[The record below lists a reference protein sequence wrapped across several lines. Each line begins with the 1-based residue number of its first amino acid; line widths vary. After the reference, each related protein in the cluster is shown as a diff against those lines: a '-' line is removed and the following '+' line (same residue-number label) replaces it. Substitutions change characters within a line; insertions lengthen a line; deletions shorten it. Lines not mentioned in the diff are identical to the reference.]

1 MSVHE
6 ERDQADVAK
15 RDGMLRGGERLEQ
28 RSGLVGD
35 GVGKRTREL
44 LRPGDEGPQPAV
56 GRPVAREA
64 QLLQVRME
72 DIRSRMPDGVAPEEV
87 PGGKAREREM
97 RALERRLEEIGPT
110 NALAE
115 TECRELEERFETLRT
130 QLDDISAARADLELL
145 IAKLREE
152 EESRYEAVFGA
163 VAANFHEYFSQ
174 LAPGGRATLKHAD
187 GGTVHV
193 MSATISVA
201 LAKELE
207 EVHAKGRVA
216 LVCAPVLGRPDVA
229 EKGELN
235 VLAAGAPAALAKV
248 QPVLDAIGCKTWV
261 LGEQPH
267 KANVAKLS
275 ANYMTAATIEL
286 LAEVFAFT
294 EKSGLDP
301 KVFFEMIT
309 NTLFAAPVFKTYGG
323 LILERDFEPAKFK
336 LKLGLKDVLL
346 ALAAGEAAEVPL
358 PFASVLRDNFVD
370 AIANGAADKD
380 WAAMSQISFRRAGLK
395 G

>member
-1 MSVHE
+1 MGIMKVGVIGLG
-6 ERDQADVAK
+6 AM
-15 RDGMLRGGERLEQ
+15 G
-28 RSGLVGD
+28 SGLA
-35 GVGKRTREL
+35 ESL
-44 LRPGDEGPQPAV
+44 LRAGH
-56 GRPVAREA
+56 
-64 QLLQVRME
+64 QVVVWN
-72 DIRSRMPDGVAPEEV
+72 RSKPPLE
-87 PGGKAREREM
+87 PL
-97 RALERRLEEIGPT
+97 RAKG
-110 NALAE
+110 
-115 TECRELEERFETLRT
+115 
-130 QLDDISAARADLELL
+130 ARAADIPADAFAGDAVVTML
-145 IAKLREE
+145 AND
-152 EESRYEAVFGA
+152 EAVREVVLDGD
-163 VAANFHEYFSQ
+163 
-174 LAPGGRATLKHAD
+174 LLRHAK

-207 EVHAKGRVA
+207 EVHAKERVA

-229 EKGELN
+229 VRGELN
-235 VLAAGAPAALAKV
+235 VLAAGAPVARARV
-248 QPVLDAIGCKTWV
+248 RPVLEAIGRKTWI
-261 LGEQPH
+261 LGDQPH

-275 ANYMTAATIEL
+275 ANYMIAATIEL

-301 KVFFEMIT
+301 KIFFEMAT
-309 NTLFAAPVFKTYGG
+309 NTLFAAPVFKTYGR

-370 AIANGAADKD
+370 AIAHGAADKD
-380 WAAMSQISFRRAGLK
+380 WAAMSQVSFRRAGLK

>member
-1 MSVHE
+1 MKVGVIGLG
-6 ERDQADVAK
+6 AM
-15 RDGMLRGGERLEQ
+15 G
-28 RSGLVGD
+28 SGLA
-35 GVGKRTREL
+35 ESL
-44 LRPGDEGPQPAV
+44 LRAGHQVVVWNRSKPPLDRLRAEGADTADAPA
-56 GRPVAREA
+56 EA
-64 QLLQVRME
+64 FAADAVITM
-72 DIRSRMPDGVAPEEV
+72 
-87 PGGKAREREM
+87 
-97 RALERRLEEIGPT
+97 
-110 NALAE
+110 LAN
-115 TECRELEERFETLRT
+115 
-130 QLDDISAARADLELL
+130 D
-145 IAKLREE
+145 
-152 EESRYEAVFGA
+152 EAVRE
-163 VAANFHEYFSQ
+163 VV
-174 LAPGGRATLKHAD
+174 LDGGLLKYAGD
-187 GGTVHV
+187 GTVHV

-207 EVHAKGRVA
+207 EVHAKERVA

-248 QPVLDAIGCKTWV
+248 RPVLEAIGRKTWI
-261 LGEQPH
+261 LGEEPH

-275 ANYMTAATIEL
+275 ANYMIAATIEL

-301 KVFFEMIT
+301 KAFFEIAT
-309 NTLFAAPVFKTYGG
+309 NTLFAAPVFETYGR

-336 LKLGLKDVLL
+336 LTLGLKDVRL

-370 AIANGAADKD
+370 ALANGAADKD
-380 WAAMSQISFRRAGLK
+380 WAALSEVSFRRAGLK

>member
-1 MSVHE
+1 MKVGVIGLG
-6 ERDQADVAK
+6 AM
-15 RDGMLRGGERLEQ
+15 G
-28 RSGLVGD
+28 SGLA
-35 GVGKRTREL
+35 ESL
-44 LRPGDEGPQPAV
+44 LRAGHQVVVWNRSKPPLEPLRAKGAHAADAPVDAFAADAV
-56 GRPVAREA
+56 VT
-64 QLLQVRME
+64 M
-72 DIRSRMPDGVAPEEV
+72 
-87 PGGKAREREM
+87 
-97 RALERRLEEIGPT
+97 
-110 NALAE
+110 LAN
-115 TECRELEERFETLRT
+115 
-130 QLDDISAARADLELL
+130 D
-145 IAKLREE
+145 
-152 EESRYEAVFGA
+152 EAVRE
-163 VAANFHEYFSQ
+163 VV
-174 LAPGGRATLKHAD
+174 LDGGLVRHAD

-207 EVHAKGRVA
+207 EVHAKERVA

-248 QPVLDAIGCKTWV
+248 RPVLEAIGRKTWI

-267 KANVAKLS
+267 KANVAKLGT
-275 ANYMTAATIEL
+275 NYMIAATIEL

-301 KVFFEMIT
+301 KVFFEMAT
-309 NTLFAAPVFKTYGG
+309 NTLFAAPAFKTYGG

-336 LKLGLKDVLL
+336 LKLGLKDVRL

-358 PFASVLRDNFVD
+358 PFASVLRDNFLD

-380 WAAMSQISFRRAGLK
+380 WAAMSQVSFRRAGLK

>member
-1 MSVHE
+1 MTMKVGVIGLG
-6 ERDQADVAK
+6 AM
-15 RDGMLRGGERLEQ
+15 G
-28 RSGLVGD
+28 SGLA
-35 GVGKRTREL
+35 ESL
-44 LRPGDEGPQPAV
+44 LRAGHEVVVWNRSKAPLEPLRAKGAHAVDAPADAFAADAV
-56 GRPVAREA
+56 
-64 QLLQVRME
+64 LTM
-72 DIRSRMPDGVAPEEV
+72 
-87 PGGKAREREM
+87 
-97 RALERRLEEIGPT
+97 
-110 NALAE
+110 LAN
-115 TECRELEERFETLRT
+115 
-130 QLDDISAARADLELL
+130 D
-145 IAKLREE
+145 
-152 EESRYEAVFGA
+152 EAVRE
-163 VAANFHEYFSQ
+163 VV
-174 LAPGGRATLKHAD
+174 LDGGLLRDAD
-187 GGTVHV
+187 AGTVHV

-207 EVHAKGRVA
+207 EVHAKERVA

-248 QPVLDAIGCKTWV
+248 RPVLEAIGRKTWI

-267 KANVAKLS
+267 KANVAKLGT
-275 ANYMTAATIEL
+275 NYMIAATIEL

-301 KVFFEMIT
+301 KVFFEMAT
-309 NTLFAAPVFKTYGG
+309 NTLFAAPAFKTYGG

-336 LKLGLKDVLL
+336 LKLGLKDVRL

-358 PFASVLRDNFVD
+358 PFASVLRDNFLD

-380 WAAMSQISFRRAGLK
+380 WAAMSQVSFRRAGLK

>member
-1 MSVHE
+1 MTMKVGVIGLG
-6 ERDQADVAK
+6 AM
-15 RDGMLRGGERLEQ
+15 G
-28 RSGLVGD
+28 SGLA
-35 GVGKRTREL
+35 ESL
-44 LRPGDEGPQPAV
+44 LRAGHQVVVWNRSKPPLEPLRAKGAHAADAAAEAFAADAV
-56 GRPVAREA
+56 VT
-64 QLLQVRME
+64 M
-72 DIRSRMPDGVAPEEV
+72 
-87 PGGKAREREM
+87 
-97 RALERRLEEIGPT
+97 
-110 NALAE
+110 LAN
-115 TECRELEERFETLRT
+115 
-130 QLDDISAARADLELL
+130 D
-145 IAKLREE
+145 
-152 EESRYEAVFGA
+152 EAVRE
-163 VAANFHEYFSQ
+163 VV
-174 LAPGGRATLKHAD
+174 LDGGLLKHAD

-207 EVHAKGRVA
+207 EVHAKERVA

-248 QPVLDAIGCKTWV
+248 RPVLEAIGRKTWI

-267 KANVAKLS
+267 KANVAKLGT
-275 ANYMTAATIEL
+275 NYMIAATIEL

-301 KVFFEMIT
+301 KVFFEMAT
-309 NTLFAAPVFKTYGG
+309 NTLFAAPAFKTYGG

-336 LKLGLKDVLL
+336 LKLGLKDVRL

-358 PFASVLRDNFVD
+358 PFASVLRDNFLD

-380 WAAMSQISFRRAGLK
+380 WAAMSQVSFRRAGLK

>member
-1 MSVHE
+1 MKVGVIGLG
-6 ERDQADVAK
+6 AM
-15 RDGMLRGGERLEQ
+15 G
-28 RSGLVGD
+28 SGLA
-35 GVGKRTREL
+35 ESL
-44 LRPGDEGPQPAV
+44 LRAGHEV
-56 GRPVAREA
+56 V
-64 QLLQVRME
+64 VWN
-72 DIRSRMPDGVAPEEV
+72 RSKPP
-87 PGGKAREREM
+87 
-97 RALERRLEEIGPT
+97 LE
-110 NALAE
+110 
-115 TECRELEERFETLRT
+115 
-130 QLDDISAARADLELL
+130 
-145 IAKLREE
+145 KLR
-152 EESRYEAVFGA
+152 AKGAHAA
-163 VAANFHEYFSQ
+163 VAAADAFAADAVVTM
-174 LAPGGRATLKHAD
+174 LANDEAVREVILDGGLLKHAD

-207 EVHAKGRVA
+207 EVHARERVA

-248 QPVLDAIGCKTWV
+248 QPVLEAIGCKTWT

-267 KANVAKLS
+267 NANVAKLS
-275 ANYMTAATIEL
+275 ANYMIAATIEL

-301 KVFFEMIT
+301 KAFFEMAT
-309 NTLFAAPVFKTYGG
+309 GTLFDAPAFKTYGG

-336 LKLGLKDVLL
+336 LKLGLKDVRL

-380 WAAMSQISFRRAGLK
+380 WAAMSEVSFRRAGLK

>member
-1 MSVHE
+1 VPLPEFTRTTTFRWSLAVASMLAVYVIVLFGVIYWGTKGYLTARSDAVVTML
-6 ERDQADVAK
+6 AD
-15 RDGMLRGGERLEQ
+15 D
-28 RSGLVGD
+28 
-35 GVGKRTREL
+35 
-44 LRPGDEGPQPAV
+44 
-56 GRPVAREA
+56 
-64 QLLQVRME
+64 
-72 DIRSRMPDGVAPEEV
+72 
-87 PGGKAREREM
+87 
-97 RALERRLEEIGPT
+97 
-110 NALAE
+110 
-115 TECRELEERFETLRT
+115 
-130 QLDDISAARADLELL
+130 
-145 IAKLREE
+145 
-152 EESRYEAVFGA
+152 EAVRE
-163 VAANFHEYFSQ
+163 VV
-174 LAPGGRATLKHAD
+174 LDGGLLKHAD

-207 EVHAKGRVA
+207 DVHAKEGVA

-248 QPVLDAIGCKTWV
+248 QPVLEAIGRKTWT
-261 LGEQPH
+261 LGGQPH

-275 ANYMTAATIEL
+275 ANYMIAATIEL

-301 KVFFEMIT
+301 KVFFEMAT

-336 LKLGLKDVLL
+336 LKLGLKDVRL
-346 ALAAGEAAEVPL
+346 ALAAGDAAEVPL

-380 WAAMSQISFRRAGLK
+380 WAAMSQVSFRRAGLK

>member
-1 MSVHE
+1 MKVGVIGLG
-6 ERDQADVAK
+6 AM
-15 RDGMLRGGERLEQ
+15 G
-28 RSGLVGD
+28 SGLA
-35 GVGKRTREL
+35 ESL
-44 LRPGDEGPQPAV
+44 LRAGHQVVVWNRSKPPLEPLRAKGAHAVDAPADAFAADAV
-56 GRPVAREA
+56 VT
-64 QLLQVRME
+64 M
-72 DIRSRMPDGVAPEEV
+72 
-87 PGGKAREREM
+87 
-97 RALERRLEEIGPT
+97 
-110 NALAE
+110 LAN
-115 TECRELEERFETLRT
+115 
-130 QLDDISAARADLELL
+130 D
-145 IAKLREE
+145 
-152 EESRYEAVFGA
+152 EAVRE
-163 VAANFHEYFSQ
+163 VV
-174 LAPGGRATLKHAD
+174 LDGGLLKHAD

-207 EVHAKGRVA
+207 EVHAKERVA

-248 QPVLDAIGCKTWV
+248 RPVLEAIGRKTWI

-267 KANVAKLS
+267 KANVAKLGT
-275 ANYMTAATIEL
+275 NYMIAATIEL

-301 KVFFEMIT
+301 KVFFEMAT
-309 NTLFAAPVFKTYGG
+309 NTLFAAPAFKTYGG

-336 LKLGLKDVLL
+336 LKLGLKDVRL

-358 PFASVLRDNFVD
+358 PFASVLRDNFLD

-380 WAAMSQISFRRAGLK
+380 WAAMSQVSFRRAGLK